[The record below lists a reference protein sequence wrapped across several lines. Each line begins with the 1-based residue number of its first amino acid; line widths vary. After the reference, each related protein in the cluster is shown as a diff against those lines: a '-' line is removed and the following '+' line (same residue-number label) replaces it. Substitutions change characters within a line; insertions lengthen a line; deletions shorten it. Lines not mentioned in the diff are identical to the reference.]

1 MFKRLFVT
9 ISLLLIIS
17 GCSAQSKTPEDAVEK
32 YFKAVSSLN
41 VVQMEQSFVE
51 REEIE
56 VGEVELEDL
65 KEMKAYFDFFKENL
79 ALIEYEIIDGT
90 ESESSATVQVQ
101 VKYVNGAGVFQSVIS
116 EAMTKMFELAFQG
129 EEVTEE
135 MSEQFV
141 KEAFANA
148 ATDFKVEFAE
158 DVVIIP
164 LVKVGN
170 EWLIEEM
177 TNELLNVSFMGIYD
191 LGLMLEGME

>member
-65 KEMKAYFDFFKENL
+65 KEMKAYYDFFK
-79 ALIEYEIIDGT
+79 G
-90 ESESSATVQVQ
+90 ESSAH
-101 VKYVNGAGVFQSVIS
+101 
-116 EAMTKMFELAFQG
+116 
-129 EEVTEE
+129 
-135 MSEQFV
+135 
-141 KEAFANA
+141 
-148 ATDFKVEFAE
+148 
-158 DVVIIP
+158 
-164 LVKVGN
+164 
-170 EWLIEEM
+170 
-177 TNELLNVSFMGIYD
+177 
-191 LGLMLEGME
+191 